1 MTHSEA
7 EQKRPGIGGR
17 AVTLMAR
24 LLAGVAMVII
34 VFMMVATVADVLR
47 RETTGRAIPGVIEM
61 GEVLMVAS
69 VFLGLAFA
77 ETRGAHVHMNI
88 VLRRL
93 PERTAAVVTSVGL
106 VLVLLVV
113 GWMAIVTGERA
124 WAAFQTQEYRF
135 GLVQIPVWPA
145 RIALALGL
153 AAYFFSLLPRLSDAL
168 RKIRSVP

>member
-7 EQKRPGIGGR
+7 EQKRPNLGGR
-17 AVTLMAR
+17 AILVMAR
-24 LLAGVAMVII
+24 LLAGMAMLII

-47 RETTGRAIPGVIEM
+47 REMTGRAIPGVIEM

-69 VFLGLAFA
+69 VFLGLAYA
-77 ETRGAHVHMNI
+77 ETRGAHVNMNI

-93 PERTAAVVTSVGL
+93 PDRTAAVVMSIGM

-113 GWMAIVTGERA
+113 GWMAIVTGQRA
-124 WAAFQTQEYRF
+124 WAAFETQEYRF

-145 RIALALGL
+145 RVALALGL
-153 AAYFFSLLPRLSDAL
+153 AAYFFSLLPRFTDAL